1 MDSQW
6 QQAVSAYGR
15 LQLRERYMLLAASSL
30 LLLWLGLLYLLE
42 PAWQQLQQQRLQQ
55 QQLQTATAQLQ
66 RQLTEVETAL
76 QQDPDAQLK
85 QQLASASL
93 QQQQLT
99 TQIRQV
105 SGRYIAPEQMVALL
119 QDVLLTQPQVQL
131 LRLENQ
137 PALALQLPGATDGT
151 ASQLYQHRTLFVFGG
166 QYQPLQQLLQQLE
179 QLPWQLHWRQLRYQV
194 SRYPLAELHLELET
208 VSEQQNYLRL

>member
-15 LQLRERYMLLAASSL
+15 LQLRERYMLLSASSL

-42 PAWQQLQQQRLQQ
+42 PGWQQLQQQRLQQ

-131 LRLENQ
+131 LRLK
-137 PALALQLPGATDGT
+137 T
-151 ASQLYQHRTLFVFGG
+151 SR
-166 QYQPLQQLLQQLE
+166 
-179 QLPWQLHWRQLRYQV
+179 HWRCNYRGPATAVPVSCTSIAPYLCLV
-194 SRYPLAELHLELET
+194 VSISRYNNGCSNWNNCHGNCTGGSCDIRSVATRWPNSHLELET

>member
-1 MDSQW
+1 MHRQW

-15 LQLRERYMLLAASSL
+15 LQLRERYMLLSASSL

-42 PAWQQLQQQRLQQ
+42 PGWQQLQQQRLQQ

-66 RQLTEVETAL
+66 RQLTEIEVAL

-93 QQQQLT
+93 QEQQLT

-105 SGRYIAPEQMVALL
+105 SGRYIAPEQMLALL

-137 PALALQLPGATDGT
+137 PAQALQLPGAADGS
-151 ASQLYQHRTLFVFGG
+151 ASPLFQHRTLLVFRGH
-166 QYQPLQQLLQQLE
+166 YQPLQQLLQQLE

-194 SRYPLAELHLELET
+194 SRYPLAELYLELET